1 MHWNSIKS
9 LLEYRRELSSHQMH
23 RTPMTM
29 NFLSPSFWIR
39 WKMGGNSAMSI
50 LLYVSTRAADGFP
63 TKVSTKFDVRPML
76 QHLAASVSGGSGL
89 AKH

>member
-1 MHWNSIKS
+1 
-9 LLEYRRELSSHQMH
+9 
-23 RTPMTM
+23 
-29 NFLSPSFWIR
+29 
-39 WKMGGNSAMSI
+39 MGGNSAMSI

-76 QHLAASVSGGSGL
+76 QHLAASVSSGSGL